1 MSLFR
6 NKLIAHRGL
15 HYKKEVPENSL
26 LAIQKAVENSY
37 DIEFDITITSDGQ
50 IVVFHDEDLK
60 RLCGTLAFIEE
71 VSYSFLEKQKLYETD
86 EKIPLFDEVLE
97 LVQGKIDLIIEIKK
111 HKNIGFLEKSLVEK
125 LSFYD
130 GRYFICSFDKDIL
143 NWFRINEKEIKR
155 GLIFETVPKRFEK
168 FQKALFLYKYYKTKP
183 DFVSLQYDL
192 IESNIYTFC
201 KKKGV
206 DIVTWTINTKEKF
219 ENVNAKVDGVIFES
233 EIF

>member
-1 MSLFR
+1 MNLFR

-26 LAIQKAVENSY
+26 LAISKAVEKSY
-37 DIEFDITITSDGQ
+37 NIEFDITITSDGK

-60 RLCGTLAFIEE
+60 RLCGTSKFIED
-71 VSYSFLEKQKLYETD
+71 VPYSFLEKQKLYETD
-86 EKIPLFDEVLE
+86 EKIPLFDEILK

-111 HKNIGFLEKSLVEK
+111 HKNIGLLEKSLVEK
-125 LSFYD
+125 LSSYD
-130 GRYFICSFDKDIL
+130 GRYFICSFEKDIL
-143 NWFRINEKEIKR
+143 YWFRINQKKIKR
-155 GLIFETVPKRFEK
+155 GLIFENVPKKFEK

-183 DFVSLQYDL
+183 DFISLQYEL

-201 KKKGV
+201 KKQRV
-206 DIVTWTINTKEKF
+206 DIITWTINTKEKF